1 MEVVPMIVER
11 LGAAISARLV
21 AIAAADTIQTA
32 ALAFSD
38 RTIGLLVVCDG
49 EGRAMGVLSKSD
61 LVRHLADDEPAD
73 TPLSRAMSRDIVYC
87 AANDDLQAAWHVMS
101 EHRLQNMP
109 VLGADSKPVGVLD
122 IRDALQALLEEEQCQ
137 EQVLINYIS
146 GVGYR

>member
-1 MEVVPMIVER
+1 MVVER

-21 AIAAADTIQTA
+21 AVAADDTIRTA

-38 RTIGLLVVCDG
+38 RTIGLLVVCDR

-73 TPLSRAMSRDIVYC
+73 TPLSRAMSRNIVYC
-87 AANDDLQAAWHVMS
+87 TAADDLHDAWHVMS
-101 EHRLQNMP
+101 ERRLQNMP
-109 VLGADSKPVGVLD
+109 VLGADSKPLGILD
-122 IRDALQALLEEEQCQ
+122 IRDALQALLEEEQYQ